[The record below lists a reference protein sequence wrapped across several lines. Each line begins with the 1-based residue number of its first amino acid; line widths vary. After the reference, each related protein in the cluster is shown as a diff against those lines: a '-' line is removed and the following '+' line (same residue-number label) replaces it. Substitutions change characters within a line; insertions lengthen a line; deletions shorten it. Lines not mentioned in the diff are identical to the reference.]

1 VNKLQTIAAT
11 ALLGLVFATSAFAES
26 ESSKNKVTTLATF
39 TFDFSTLLSSTSA
52 NLPTNTK
59 DFATLTVTELANG
72 TDQFSLKLN
81 SFNEIFGSKATI
93 SAIKV
98 DLAGTNASTFGDN
111 YSTLKSWNDGTSSEK
126 ISWTTTNNSKT
137 KNITTSSDF
146 ALLINGI
153 TIRHGDHATNNT
165 GSGWYSTISPVPE
178 PTEGALLLSGLGLMG
193 FIATR
198 RKNNG

>member
-52 NLPTNTK
+52 KLPTNTN
-59 DFATLTVTELANG
+59 DFATLTVTELSNG
-72 TDQFSLKLN
+72 TDNFSLQLN
-81 SFNEIFGSKATI
+81 SFKSIFGNDAKIRAIDVNLSGEAT
-93 SAIKV
+93 K
-98 DLAGTNASTFGDN
+98 LADFTA
-111 YSTLKSWNDGTSSEK
+111 LKSLDISSGNT
-126 ISWTTTNNSKT
+126 SWTTKVKPNN
-137 KNITTSSDF
+137 NITAATDF
-146 ALLINGI
+146 ALQINGI
-153 TIRHGDHATNNT
+153 TIGRGEHATKNL
-165 GSGWYSTISPVPE
+165 SGWYSTISPVPE